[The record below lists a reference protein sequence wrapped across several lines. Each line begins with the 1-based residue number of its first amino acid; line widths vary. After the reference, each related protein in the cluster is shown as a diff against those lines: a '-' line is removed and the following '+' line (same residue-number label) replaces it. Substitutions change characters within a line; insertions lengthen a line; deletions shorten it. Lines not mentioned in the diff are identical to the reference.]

1 MTVDPAR
8 DVIKINPPT
17 LLFKTDTRGTTLKK
31 ALAFWE
37 ESAGSL
43 YDFKLTDPSGFYTR
57 HLTFRLGDL
66 LLTHCESVGQTLSRS
81 SYRIAADG
89 YEHFEVQFFTSGWW
103 RRQDGR
109 AEAEAA
115 PGDLIVHDTAQAH
128 AGSAND
134 FSNITLFIPRQM
146 LVRLLNHPDEQN
158 MRVLS
163 AHQPMV
169 VLLRKHINNIFH
181 TLPLLNQRQAA
192 ALVQPTIELVAATL
206 NGAPR
211 EDLAKG
217 VVHVQREEIRRHIDA
232 KLLSPELSPVGIA
245 ATFGISIRKLTYLFS
260 DDGGVASYILK
271 RRLEMARK
279 VLRDPAHS
287 SRSIADIGLEHG
299 FLYAHNFTRAFQR
312 VYGLSPREMRA
323 LAQQNALARQGESR
337 TWFDHASRWGR

>member
-1 MTVDPAR
+1 MTSGAMRID
-8 DVIKINPPT
+8 PPT
-17 LLFKTDTRGTTLKK
+17 LLFKTDTRGASLKK

-43 YDFKLTDPSGFYTR
+43 YDFKLAEPNGFYTR
-57 HLTFRLGDL
+57 HLTFRLGNL

-89 YEHFEVQFFTSGWW
+89 YEHFEVQFFLSGWW

-128 AGSAND
+128 AGSASD
-134 FSNITLFIPRQM
+134 FSNITLFVPRPM
-146 LVRLLNHPDEQN
+146 LARLLNHPDEQN
-158 MRVLS
+158 MRVLA

-169 VLLRKHINNIFH
+169 LLLRKHIDSIFH
-181 TLPLLNQRQAA
+181 ALPLLDENQAA

-206 NGAPR
+206 NGVPR
-211 EDLAKG
+211 EDSAKG
-217 VVHVQREEIRRHIDA
+217 IVHVQREEIRRHIHA
-232 KLLSPELSPVGIA
+232 KLLNPELSPAGIA
-245 ATFGISIRKLTYLFS
+245 VAFGISIRKLTYLFS
-260 DDGGVASYILK
+260 HEGGVASYILK
-271 RRLEMARK
+271 QRLEMARK
-279 VLRDPAHS
+279 ALRNPAHS

-299 FLYAHNFTRAFQR
+299 FVYAHNFTRAFQR
-312 VYGLSPREMRA
+312 VYGISPREMRTLAQKSA
-323 LAQQNALARQGESR
+323 LASQGKSR